1 MAWCIKISLFIIKIP
16 AILSRYQPR
25 YKVAFILL
33 LGYGGIFY
41 ANAIIRCM

>member
-1 MAWCIKISLFIIKIP
+1 MYETFFIIKIP

-33 LGYGGIFY
+33 LGLWWYFLH
-41 ANAIIRCM
+41 